1 MNFGKRLLQVIKELD
16 ITQSELARRLGVK
29 AQSVNGWCHSDILP
43 RSEILNLLPAATG
56 KPLFWFF
63 MDADNVQNVTADTAP
78 AEIHVPQTD
87 LEKKLLE
94 RFEQL
99 PTEEEKER
107 IIYMIDER
115 LRELDELVAF
125 YLKKRSSSQKD

>member
-115 LRELDELVAF
+115 LKELDELVAF